1 MTLQLYLV
9 PLVMDETVMGL
20 AVAVAVVV
28 VLPVNLPVAV
38 HEAV

>member
-1 MTLQLYLV
+1 LTLQLYFV

-20 AVAVAVVV
+20 AVAVAVAVV
-28 VLPVNLPVAV
+28 LPVAV